1 MMKRV
6 LLSLA
11 AGVFVSACA
20 PTVPDSGRGVGF
32 DGTLAD
38 LQRQQDAQLQASV
51 PAPSAVS
58 AQPLE
63 SSSTAAAPAGSAAA
77 TATETRRVLAATR
90 AGSVPAAT
98 NTAALSGASNGL
110 GNDQRTNSGQE
121 PLQAS
126 PSNAAPEL
134 VNTAGISREN
144 NFDAVANQRS
154 IEGDA
159 ARLARNRAQYEVV
172 QPQALPS
179 RTNTGPNVVAYAL
192 QTSHAR
198 GTQVYRRIGLN
209 KTAKFQRA
217 CAQFGTADEAQ
228 IAFLAAGGP
237 ERDRQGMDPDGDGFA
252 CNWDPAPFRRA
263 AQQG

>member
-6 LLSLA
+6 FLSLA
-11 AGVFVSACA
+11 AGVLVSACA
-20 PTVPDSGRGVGF
+20 PAIPDSGRGVGF

-51 PAPSAVS
+51 PAASAVS

-63 SSSTAAAPAGSAAA
+63 SASVAAPPGSAAA
-77 TATETRRVLAATR
+77 TAAETRRVLAATR
-90 AGSVPAAT
+90 ANTVPAAT
-98 NTAALSGASNGL
+98 RTASVSGASNGL
-110 GNDQRTNSGQE
+110 GNDSRTNSGVE

-134 VNTAGISREN
+134 VNVAGISREN
-144 NFDAVANQRS
+144 SFDAVSSQRS

-209 KTAKFQRA
+209 KAAKFQRA
-217 CAQFGTADEAQ
+217 CAQFATADEAQ
-228 IAFLAAGGP
+228 IAFLSAGGP
-237 ERDRQGMDPDGDGFA
+237 QRDRQGMDPDGDGFA
-252 CNWDPAPFRRA
+252 CSWDPAPFRRA